1 MSPELSTSVAQ
12 RLHRLT
18 IPARLAFVGP
28 HGDFHVAPIWFLWRH
43 EMFLLCDGAA
53 SFKVKEI
60 PKHPRVALS
69 IDSETVPYGSLRIR
83 GLAEI
88 EAIDGIPVEYVE
100 SAHRYYGN
108 ENGQQWTGWV
118 SSYTSQM
125 ARISVTPDWVQA
137 LDFRERFSQVFGWST
152 SLV

>member
-1 MSPELSTSVAQ
+1 
-12 RLHRLT
+12 
-18 IPARLAFVGP
+18 
-28 HGDFHVAPIWFLWRH
+28 
-43 EMFLLCDGAA
+43 
-53 SFKVKEI
+53 
-60 PKHPRVALS
+60 
-69 IDSETVPYGSLRIR
+69 VPYGSLRIR

-108 ENGQQWTGWV
+108 ENGQKWIDWV

-125 ARISVTPDWVQA
+125 VRISVTPDWVQG

>member
-1 MSPELSTSVAQ
+1 MAQ
-12 RLHRLT
+12 RLHRSI

-28 HGDFHVAPIWFLWRH
+28 HGDPHVAPIWFLWRH
-43 EMFLLCDGAA
+43 EMFLLCGGAA

-69 IDSETVPYGSLRIR
+69 IDSETMAYGSLRIR

-88 EAIDGIPVEYVE
+88 EVIDGIAVEYVE

-108 ENGQQWTGWV
+108 AKGQQWIDWV
-118 SSYTSQM
+118 STYTS
-125 ARISVTPDWVQA
+125 
-137 LDFRERFSQVFGWST
+137 
-152 SLV
+152 